1 MSETKLSYISS
12 ELSKTILNQII
23 KNQKIDYKKHK
34 ISHLQK
40 DIKKIKNNYLKLEK
54 KVDKINPEYKYYI
67 FWEIIKNNFKNIEFK
82 LIKRNQKKKEDKMHI
97 LFSELNRSLG
107 FTPSLLFLLI
117 NSEQI
122 KKYLKVNVIYKK
134 IKKAAELEELNNAEK
149 IQLLDMLIKKN
160 VSLITP
166 LCPDY
171 EHVKIGEGLYKYTFN
186 KLGDGLGLIGKR
198 LISILNNLHKILE
211 ENDIK
216 FKHILL
222 YGDFEAYSNKICER
236 LNITEKE
243 FRSKLSKSMKCMR
256 DRSNKNCTVDLV
268 VNYLS
273 NRKSWEKKCIKN
285 EKSISNMTKNN
296 SKFNKFI
303 EEIAKSRSMLYSSW
317 FPEYNKRQ
325 HKNLVIKQG
334 AEYASMGDLF
344 SKNIKNPIVLGLDH
358 PKMKNFY
365 KINNEI
371 SVIYGKPRYI

>member
-1 MSETKLSYISS
+1 MSNSKLGYISS
-12 ELSKTILNQII
+12 ELSKAIHNQII

-40 DIKKIKNNYLKLEK
+40 DIKKIKKNYLKLEK

-67 FWEIIKNNFKNIEFK
+67 FWEIIKNNFKNVEFK
-82 LIKRNQKKKEDKMHI
+82 LIKRNQKQKEDKMHI

-134 IKKAAELEELNNAEK
+134 IKKVAELEELNNAEK

-236 LNITEKE
+236 LKITEKE
-243 FRSKLSKSMKCMR
+243 FRSKLSKSIKCMR

-273 NRKSWEKKCIKN
+273 NRKSWEKRCVKN

-296 SKFNKFI
+296 PKFNKFI
-303 EEIAKSRSMLYSSW
+303 EEIARSRSMLYSSW
-317 FPEYNKRQ
+317 FPEYNKLQ

-344 SKNIKNPIVLGLDH
+344 SKKIKNPIVLGLDH

>member
-1 MSETKLSYISS
+1 MSNTKLGYISS

-40 DIKKIKNNYLKLEK
+40 DIKKIQNNYLKLEK

-67 FWEIIKNNFKNIEFK
+67 FWEIIKNNFKNVEFK

-117 NSEQI
+117 NSHQI

-134 IKKAAELEELNNAEK
+134 IKKVAELEELNNAEK

-273 NRKSWEKKCIKN
+273 NRKSWEKRCIKN

>member
-1 MSETKLSYISS
+1 MSNTKLGYISS

-40 DIKKIKNNYLKLEK
+40 DIKKIQNNYLKLEK

-67 FWEIIKNNFKNIEFK
+67 FWEIIKNNFKNVEFK

-117 NSEQI
+117 NSHQI

-134 IKKAAELEELNNAEK
+134 IKKVAELEELNNAEK

-256 DRSNKNCTVDLV
+256 DKSNKNCTVDLV

-273 NRKSWEKKCIKN
+273 NRKSWEKRCIKN